1 MHTYCKLKNGDIMI
15 VWSNN
20 TDEETMDLYPLSK
33 KDTFDVEFDSLERK
47 NMGVPYSDIERT
59 DTNLSYLQ
67 AI

>member
-1 MHTYCKLKNGDIMI
+1 MHTYCKLKNGEIMI
-15 VWSNN
+15 VWSDN

-33 KDTFDVEFDSLERK
+33 KDTFDVEFDILTK
-47 NMGVPYSDIERT
+47 VGVPYSDIERT